1 MTRGISRR
9 PGVRAASAHRPLVVE
24 RRCPPLPRPGAPHPA
39 PWVRPSQ
46 PLPHPRPAS
55 TARGTHGPACPS
67 GTAQGFL
74 SGGPGGP
81 GGVGRPRCVLAA
93 PASPTQLTSRPT
105 APGFLVCSHRRPGL
119 CSVQPNPS
127 TWEVLARSVR
137 WGERSCKELQLI
149 LLG

>member
-1 MTRGISRR
+1 MQVSALLLLTDRWSSSAAARPSPGPAPRTLR
-9 PGVRAASAHRPLVVE
+9 PGSGPPTPPPPPPRFHRSGH
-24 RRCPPLPRPGAPHPA
+24 R
-39 PWVRPSQ
+39 
-46 PLPHPRPAS
+46 
-55 TARGTHGPACPS
+55 PACPS

-81 GGVGRPRCVLAA
+81 GGVGCPRCVLAA

-127 TWEVLARSVR
+127 TWEVLD
-137 WGERSCKELQLI
+137 ERS
-149 LLG
+149 LGAVGRALV